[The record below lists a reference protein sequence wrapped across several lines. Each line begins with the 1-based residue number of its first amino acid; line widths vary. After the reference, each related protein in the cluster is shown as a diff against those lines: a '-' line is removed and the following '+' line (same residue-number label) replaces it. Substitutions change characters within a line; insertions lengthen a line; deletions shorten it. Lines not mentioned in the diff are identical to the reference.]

1 MLENRERDFLVEEE
15 EKQSVFSLQNIWTL
29 FCLNWYWVVLSALLC
44 LMAAFVYLRYKEP
57 VYSASMKVLV
67 KDAEQKNRGFS
78 GMMALD
84 EMGLMSNSNGF
95 DNELEI
101 IRSVAVAKRVVRHL
115 KLYVSY
121 FQEGRVVDRD
131 LYKNSPVLVDLDETR
146 LEQLSRPLYM
156 ELVGSPSGYQLE
168 MFFDEEDSKKVTYS
182 TSLKEFPTTI
192 GTKYGTL
199 LFQRNPIYEAQTMS
213 LQEADT
219 EDAEQEHFGKLKI
232 TIYPLKDMARSY
244 AKRLSAAPTSKTT
257 TVANVGILDTKKARA
272 LDYLRELVKCYNEDA
287 NEDKN
292 EVALRTEEFIDERL
306 AKIRAELDETE
317 DGMEAY
323 KKDNELIN
331 LSNDATSALTN
342 YTNYQKERVEMQ
354 TQLALV
360 KSLIEYMDSPQNYHQ
375 IIPANL
381 GLSNASLVKMIT
393 EYNELVLKRNRFLKG
408 SSEENPMVLQISRQI
423 SDMWP
428 SIRTNMGNIYENME
442 TQRKSIDEQ
451 YKLYSNRIAQ
461 TPTQERVLTNIDR
474 QRNLKS
480 DLYLTLLQ
488 KREENYIQLYST
500 ASKARV
506 IDEPIISGKVSPK
519 SKIVLLAALVLGCCM
534 PIGILICLSLLRFKI
549 GGREDVEQLTK
560 LPILADI
567 PKCATVGDAASP
579 IAVRE
584 NRNDMIE
591 EAFRGLR
598 TNMNFVL
605 KPSEKVIMVT
615 SCIPGEGKTFVA
627 TNLAM
632 SLALLNK
639 KVLIIGLDIR
649 KPRLVNLFGLK
660 ADKRGIVNFLN
671 SEEPDFHLL
680 EEQITPSGVNKN
692 MYVLPAGIIPPN
704 PSELLSSSLLNSGIE
719 YLSTKYDYII
729 LDTPPIGLVSDTL
742 TIGQCASATL
752 LVARADYSPKSN
764 FTLINQIVTDNKLPK
779 CSIVLNSID
788 MTKRKYGYYYGHG
801 KYGRYGHYG
810 MYGHYGSGDKGSSY
824 TEK

>member
-1 MLENRERDFLVEEE
+1 
-15 EKQSVFSLQNIWTL
+15 
-29 FCLNWYWVVLSALLC
+29 
-44 LMAAFVYLRYKEP
+44 
-57 VYSASMKVLV
+57 MKVLV

-121 FQEGRVVDRD
+121 FQEGRVIDRD

-182 TSLKEFPTTI
+182 TSLNEFPTTI
-192 GTKYGTL
+192 DTKYGTL

-567 PKCATVGDAASP
+567 PKCATVGDAESP

-671 SEEPDFHLL
+671 SEEADFHLL

>member
-1 MLENRERDFLVEEE
+1 M
-15 EKQSVFSLQNIWTL
+15 
-29 FCLNWYWVVLSALLC
+29 
-44 LMAAFVYLRYKEP
+44 
-57 VYSASMKVLV
+57 
-67 KDAEQKNRGFS
+67 
-78 GMMALD
+78 
-84 EMGLMSNSNGF
+84 
-95 DNELEI
+95 
-101 IRSVAVAKRVVRHL
+101 
-115 KLYVSY
+115 
-121 FQEGRVVDRD
+121 
-131 LYKNSPVLVDLDETR
+131 
-146 LEQLSRPLYM
+146 
-156 ELVGSPSGYQLE
+156 
-168 MFFDEEDSKKVTYS
+168 
-182 TSLKEFPTTI
+182 
-192 GTKYGTL
+192 
-199 LFQRNPIYEAQTMS
+199 
-213 LQEADT
+213 
-219 EDAEQEHFGKLKI
+219 
-232 TIYPLKDMARSY
+232 
-244 AKRLSAAPTSKTT
+244 
-257 TVANVGILDTKKARA
+257 
-272 LDYLRELVKCYNEDA
+272 
-287 NEDKN
+287 
-292 EVALRTEEFIDERL
+292 FIDERL
-306 AKIRAELDETE
+306 AKIRPELDETE

-567 PKCATVGDAASP
+567 PKSATVGDAASP

>member
-1 MLENRERDFLVEEE
+1 
-15 EKQSVFSLQNIWTL
+15 
-29 FCLNWYWVVLSALLC
+29 
-44 LMAAFVYLRYKEP
+44 
-57 VYSASMKVLV
+57 MKVLV

-192 GTKYGTL
+192 DTKYGTL

>member
-121 FQEGRVVDRD
+121 FQEGRVIDRD

-182 TSLKEFPTTI
+182 TSLNEFPTTI
-192 GTKYGTL
+192 DTKYGTL

-213 LQEADT
+213 LQDADT
-219 EDAEQEHFGKLKI
+219 EDAEQERFGKLKI